1 MKAGAAQNVV
11 AFLIAQSI
19 YETAEEWAG
28 PKMVHMQLPLHVEVA
43 PIP

>member
-19 YETAEEWAG
+19 YETAEEWWHPSHESH
-28 PKMVHMQLPLHVEVA
+28 PKGLCWYIDA
-43 PIP
+43 FS